1 MKNTKVS
8 LPLLLVSLFVGSF
21 SVQASETGNGPENVE
36 HTQSYKNFISHQSVG
51 GQVQSDD
58 SVFQQHDSNN

>member
-1 MKNTKVS
+1 MKNTKIA

-36 HTQSYKNFISHQSVG
+36 QTQSYKNFISHQSEN

-58 SVFQQHDSNN
+58 SVFQKYDSNN